1 MAFANPIYE
10 NLDIKTKNN
19 HLMLD
24 PQLNSNYYL
33 EREEESCVQRE
44 NNSLNWL
51 KAPGDRM

>member
-1 MAFANPIYE
+1 MKIMAFANPIYE

-33 EREEESCVQRE
+33 EREDEKRVVSRVKII
-44 NNSLNWL
+44 L
-51 KAPGDRM
+51 